1 VHDVRQYNCEKFS
14 ELFFFGVNC
23 EQIRFDIA
31 VSMKEA
37 KPVITP
43 SQHHLLN
50 LENLLL
56 LTTGHLPDNTC
67 MEFES

>member
-1 VHDVRQYNCEKFS
+1 MMCGSIIAKSLVNS
-14 ELFFFGVNC
+14 FFWVNC

-31 VSMKEA
+31 VSMIEA

-67 MEFES
+67 MKFES